1 MNKQSKILTFKEL
14 RKQKREKFIVES
26 IGWLTL
32 ALGGMLLTLVWYTL
46 IVVVLGGD
54 V

>member
-1 MNKQSKILTFKEL
+1 MNKQSKLLTFKEL
-14 RKQKREKFIVES
+14 RKQKRERFIVEA
-26 IGWLTL
+26 IGWTVLG
-32 ALGGMLLTLVWYTL
+32 LGGMLLTLVWYTL